1 MHSVPS
7 PSASKPQISDYTR
20 IRARSIRFLILLA
33 AVLALAFFLSLRA
46 GSYNTPAAE
55 LIRGIFGRATDNK
68 INLVIRNNRLPRICT
83 AMVSGAGL
91 GLAGCILQAVLRN
104 PLASASTLGVSQGA
118 MLALQL
124 TAECDELA
132 DTDKNGDLIPLGG
145 VMIVAGCLLN
155 AAEVDNHP
163 SLSKP
168 EFILIHGSEDTTVP
182 FGGFVLADKTL
193 FKNGQKTVTK
203 VVWGR
208 DHTFFEKEAMDEI
221 LRLAKPWGDRTKQRG

>member
-55 LIRGIFGRATDNK
+55 LIRGIFGRAADNK

-91 GLAGCILQAVLRN
+91 GHRARGRRHQLYADRCDHAAAILCR
-104 PLASASTLGVSQGA
+104 
-118 MLALQL
+118 
-124 TAECDELA
+124 
-132 DTDKNGDLIPLGG
+132 
-145 VMIVAGCLLN
+145 
-155 AAEVDNHP
+155 
-163 SLSKP
+163 
-168 EFILIHGSEDTTVP
+168 
-182 FGGFVLADKTL
+182 
-193 FKNGQKTVTK
+193 
-203 VVWGR
+203 
-208 DHTFFEKEAMDEI
+208 
-221 LRLAKPWGDRTKQRG
+221 